1 MNIYSDSEPVVLT
14 IKAHGKEVKVTLP
27 YVDSSISDI
36 VNVIAVQLQLL
47 DFSKGTVIDGFRGY
61 IEENDNKQL

>member
-1 MNIYSDSEPVVLT
+1 MKTYSDLEPAVLT

-27 YVDSSISDI
+27 YVDASISDI

-47 DFSKGTVIDGFRGY
+47 DFSKDTVIDGFRNY
-61 IEENDNKQL
+61 VEENDNEQL